1 MARRALAEELYE
13 QDKAQ
18 AMGAGKYK
26 EGSAGGIAREI
37 EDARKMFGEK
47 YKLGKAVQWVGEK
60 NTAALDWG
68 DALFNKPAYIE
79 SLAQAMKAR
88 GITAEEARGGAKAEL
103 MESARAYAAQ
113 EAAKATYRDF
123 NDFSDAVTR
132 LNRLRESNNG
142 WVRAAGVAA
151 DAVLPFRR
159 TPANVLVR
167 GVAEYSPIGLARGI
181 KQAALDVRSGKKT
194 AAEAIDTLSAGLTG
208 TGIMLL
214 GALLAKNGLLHTRAG
229 DDDKEESFLKSVG
242 YQDFALQI
250 GDTSYTLDW
259 MTPAA
264 MPLFAGAAMMESIAG
279 DKRLADALEDGLA
292 GIGDVV
298 LETSM
303 LSSLDSLIENAQY
316 AESKPWYL
324 LTQPII
330 SYLSQGVPTIGGK
343 IANVLDDTVRKAYVP
358 KDTGDVA
365 GDVAY
370 FWQSL
375 ARKVPGGRNALQP
388 SVDVWGREISNGSLG
403 ERLAESFIS
412 PGFISTA
419 KDDAV
424 TDEVRRLA
432 DKVGSSV
439 YPKQAAKSF
448 TFGGNTVY
456 LDGEQYTQYAKTL
469 GQTRHELLGDA
480 LKLDGYKAMSDA
492 DKARLVSTMYEYA
505 NAKAKQQAA
514 PGYTLD
520 AEMQKYAD
528 VEAAGMSAAEW
539 YVLNKSAD
547 TDGSGGTSQKEAQ
560 AALDKTGLTDKE
572 KAALFPLFNRGWK
585 KNPYK

>member
-1 MARRALAEELYE
+1 M
-13 QDKAQ
+13 
-18 AMGAGKYK
+18 
-26 EGSAGGIAREI
+26 
-37 EDARKMFGEK
+37 
-47 YKLGKAVQWVGEK
+47 
-60 NTAALDWG
+60 
-68 DALFNKPAYIE
+68 
-79 SLAQAMKAR
+79 
-88 GITAEEARGGAKAEL
+88 
-103 MESARAYAAQ
+103 
-113 EAAKATYRDF
+113 
-123 NDFSDAVTR
+123 
-132 LNRLRESNNG
+132 
-142 WVRAAGVAA
+142 
-151 DAVLPFRR
+151 
-159 TPANVLVR
+159 
-167 GVAEYSPIGLARGI
+167 
-181 KQAALDVRSGKKT
+181 
-194 AAEAIDTLSAGLTG
+194 
-208 TGIMLL
+208 
-214 GALLAKNGLLHTRAG
+214 
-229 DDDKEESFLKSVG
+229 
-242 YQDFALQI
+242 
-250 GDTSYTLDW
+250 
-259 MTPAA
+259 
-264 MPLFAGAAMMESIAG
+264 
-279 DKRLADALEDGLA
+279 
-292 GIGDVV
+292 
-298 LETSM
+298 
-303 LSSLDSLIENAQY
+303 
-316 AESKPWYL
+316 
-324 LTQPII
+324 
-330 SYLSQGVPTIGGK
+330 
-343 IANVLDDTVRKAYVP
+343 
-358 KDTGDVA
+358 A

-432 DKVGSSV
+432 DKVGSGV
-439 YPKQAAKSF
+439 YPKQADKSF

-469 GQTRHELLGDA
+469 GQKRHELLGDA

-492 DKARLVSTMYEYA
+492 DKAELVSTMYKYA